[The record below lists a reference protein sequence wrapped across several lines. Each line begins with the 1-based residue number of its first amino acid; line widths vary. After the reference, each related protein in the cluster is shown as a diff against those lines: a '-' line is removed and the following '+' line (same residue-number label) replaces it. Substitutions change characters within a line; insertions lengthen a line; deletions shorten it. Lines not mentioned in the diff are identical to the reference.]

1 MNEFPVLAKHRLE
14 NWSSN
19 FRTINKQTINT
30 KWRLR
35 DSRLPEVRISGVII
49 FGEKID
55 HMSSCSWRR
64 VRSGSPRSKM
74 SLFRKFHLPKLSKSK
89 AVSGNYIIFKYPAL
103 WLQQLPTRGI
113 AGFNGQIKY
122 NIDSRERFCDS
133 PKLAI
138 PSPAPLPA
146 FPACP
151 RQPLDTNP
159 RWW

>member
-1 MNEFPVLAKHRLE
+1 M
-14 NWSSN
+14 
-19 FRTINKQTINT
+19 
-30 KWRLR
+30 R
-35 DSRLPEVRISGVII
+35 DSRLPEVRIPGIII
-49 FGEKID
+49 FGGKID

-89 AVSGNYIIFKYPAL
+89 AVSGNYINSSIQRFDCNNYLPAVS
-103 WLQQLPTRGI
+103 PV
-113 AGFNGQIKY
+113 FNGQIKN
-122 NIDSRERFCDS
+122 NIDSRERFCD
-133 PKLAI
+133 PPRLAI

-159 RWW
+159 RW